1 MEPALDERGDDHET
15 TGGPPLHRA
24 AMEPALDERGDPGRP
39 CWLRSPRRSR
49 NGARSRRAGRPLR
62 ILVNRLSSTRAAME
76 PALDERGDPS
86 AAWAATPPTRG
97 PQWSPLSTSGATT
110 HLTGQHHHR
119 LWPQWSPLS
128 TSGATTFAQGDGT
141 ERGSRNGA
149 RSRRAGRQAGVVGGH
164 QGSTA
169 AMEPAL
175 DERGD
180 ARRRLVAVISARTPQ
195 WSPLSTSGATT
206 S

>member
-49 NGARSRRAGRPLR
+49 NGARSRRAGRPWHNT
-62 ILVNRLSSTRAAME
+62 NRDS
-76 PALDERGDPS
+76 ALM
-86 AAWAATPPTRG
+86 G